1 MVNPF
6 QKFIDSFRDLPDKK
20 KYIEVVTA
28 TLSIPVLLSVI
39 YMNYMNIQE
48 KRSGPDQIDTTVEE
62 PKNTTPTIITI
73 IRGDDDDKVT
83 PTDTPDTSVTPVPT
97 SKNQEECIK
106 DIGPI
111 DILTPEENST
121 VTSNPLEIDIRYDQ
135 GDYCSVVWS
144 YRINDSS
151 WSDYTDNDIV
161 IYNMS
166 SGKKTLELRVK
177 SLASAQ
183 NKTLKRVFTYK
194 NNDEVPTPTITPSPT
209 SVL

>member
-1 MVNPF
+1 MENPF
-6 QKFIDSFRDLPDKK
+6 SKLFDSFRDLPDKK

-48 KRSGPDQIDTTVEE
+48 KRSGTDKTDTVVEQ
-62 PKNTTPTIITI
+62 PKDTTPTIITI
-73 IRGDDDDKVT
+73 IRDGEPEPTLSADEDVT
-83 PTDTPDTSVTPVPT
+83 PTPT
-97 SKNQEECIK
+97 TTTKAECIK

-121 VTSNPLEIDIRYDQ
+121 VSGNPLDIDVRYDQ

-144 YRINDSS
+144 YRINNGQ
-151 WSDYTDNDIV
+151 WSDYSDNDIV
-161 IYNMS
+161 IYNLS

-177 SLASAQ
+177 SLASTQ
-183 NKTLKRVFTYK
+183 NKTLTRTFTYQ
-194 NNDEVPTPTITPSPT
+194 NTDEVPTPTSTIIPT
-209 SVL
+209 TSL